1 MNPFKFFVPTRLAV
15 GAGCVGTLG
24 SLLEKQGVKSCLI
37 VTDRGVVKA
46 GCVSRVLRSLDD
58 TSIGYEIYDGVE
70 QNPTEDNVG
79 EALDAVSQN
88 GFGAIVAVG
97 GGSAIDT
104 AKAAVALMIERCD
117 IRELYTRDVVG
128 QAPVTL
134 VAVPTT
140 AGTGSEMTRSAV
152 ITNKEARVKQTIRG
166 DSLYPKMA
174 LVDPEL
180 TVSLPKSITAS
191 TGIDALTHAI
201 EAYITK
207 NAHALSDALAIEA
220 TRLIFGNLRKAVNDG
235 SDIEARS
242 NMCVASTLGG
252 LTFSIS
258 GLGMV
263 HAMAEPLGGRYNVPH
278 GVANSVLLPYCLSFN
293 CDAVSKKLAFLAR
306 VLGIYND
313 YDEADKRSVD
323 MAAIAVVDAVQQLSA
338 DVGIPQRIQKAKLT
352 KKEFSKLTNDALKN
366 SCLPANP
373 KKAGRE
379 DLKRIYAMVLDVDD

>member
-1 MNPFKFFVPTRLAV
+1 MNPFKFFVPTRLVV

-37 VTDRGVVKA
+37 LTDRGVVKA
-46 GCVSRVLRSLDD
+46 GCVSKVLRSLDD
-58 TSIGYEIYDGVE
+58 SSISYEIYDGVE

-128 QAPVTL
+128 HAPVTL

-278 GVANSVLLPYCLSFN
+278 
-293 CDAVSKKLAFLAR
+293 
-306 VLGIYND
+306 
-313 YDEADKRSVD
+313 
-323 MAAIAVVDAVQQLSA
+323 
-338 DVGIPQRIQKAKLT
+338 
-352 KKEFSKLTNDALKN
+352 
-366 SCLPANP
+366 
-373 KKAGRE
+373 
-379 DLKRIYAMVLDVDD
+379 